1 MNDKLKDN
9 HMDDLFD
16 AILTLKSR
24 EECYALF
31 EDLCTIAEVKS
42 LASRFQVA
50 ILLNEGYTYTEIFEK
65 TGVSTATISR
75 VKRCLDYGADG
86 YKTVLSRMERSNDK
100 TEKGKMEGTKK
111 K

>member
-1 MNDKLKDN
+1 
-9 HMDDLFD
+9 MDDLFD

-24 EECYALF
+24 DECYALF
-31 EDLCTIAEVKS
+31 EDLCTIAEIKS

-50 ILLNEGYTYTEIFEK
+50 ILLNKGCTYTEIFDQ

-86 YKTVLSRMERSNDK
+86 YKTVLGRMDNGTDKKEKERMEGN
-100 TEKGKMEGTKK
+100 EKK
-111 K
+111 